1 MQDTMLYVKDTANIQ
16 INSILYRKIV
26 PVRCTTLNLCY
37 CNSISKMSVEPPGM
51 PGCENLPYPISAG
64 M

>member
-37 CNSISKMSVEPPGM
+37 YKQLYFKDEC
-51 PGCENLPYPISAG
+51 
-64 M
+64 